1 MVKLRSP
8 LTTSL
13 TQVEKDTADD
23 GVADGL
29 AGLNL
34 GDLYSN

>member
-13 TQVEKDTADD
+13 TKVEEDTADD

-29 AGLNL
+29 ASLNL
-34 GDLYSN
+34 GDLYVN